1 MIQGPFYVFTDTHSP
16 LAPAAGADWEQMM
29 HLDILNFTGGDKR
42 KIRGAC
48 LTAWGDAAK
57 VDSGNTAYSLA
68 RYMAGMAIN
77 LWSPNGMCKTSATLF
92 LKGFC
97 LRQERKRTQG
107 VTNVSNRDFVWRQEQ

>member
-1 MIQGPFYVFTDTHSP
+1 MHQGPFYVFTDTHSP

-29 HLDILNFTGGDKR
+29 HLNILNFTGGDKR

-57 VDSGNTAYSLA
+57 IDSGNTVSSLT

-77 LWSPNGMCKTSATLF
+77 LWSPNGTLQ
-92 LKGFC
+92 
-97 LRQERKRTQG
+97 R
-107 VTNVSNRDFVWRQEQ
+107 